1 MQYSEEALKCETPLC
16 EIIAFG
22 EALVAM
28 AGDEIQDESTM
39 EARERLA
46 NMIVSRA
53 WTIRRVLFPES
64 QPSKP
69 EAEAQ

>member
-1 MQYSEEALKCETPLC
+1 MPQINEALKCETPLC

-28 AGDEIQDESTM
+28 AHDEIQDESTM

-46 NMIVSRA
+46 NMIVIRA
-53 WTIRRVLFPES
+53 WEMRRILFPES